1 VRELARRLEQGVTVD
16 GLSAEA
22 SAAWRAADAADPGPT
37 LERLRRLR
45 DAYPDDARAHY
56 EWASALDFAGREAEA
71 APVYEYALE
80 LGLPP
85 MYRARALLQL
95 GSTLRN
101 MGQHDEAVD
110 LLARAREEFPDD
122 IALVGF
128 HALALTS
135 AGRAETAVRHLL
147 ETLADRLDTLELREY
162 RAALR
167 RYAREL

>member
-1 VRELARRLEQGVTVD
+1 MVGDALA
-16 GLSAEA
+16 AEA
-22 SAAWRAADAADPGPT
+22 AAAWRAADAADPGPT

-71 APVYEYALE
+71 AAVYEYALE
-80 LGLPP
+80 LGLPA

-101 MGQHDEAVD
+101 IGRHDEAVE
-110 LLARAREEFPDD
+110 LLASARTEFPEDV
-122 IALVGF
+122 ALTGF

-135 AGRAETAVRHLL
+135 AGRAEAAVRHLL
-147 ETLADRLDTLELREY
+147 EELADRVDTLEMREY

>member
-1 VRELARRLEQGVTVD
+1 MAGDALA
-16 GLSAEA
+16 AEA
-22 SAAWRAADAADPGPT
+22 SAAWRVAELADPGPT

-45 DAYPDDARAHY
+45 DAYPDDPRAQY

-71 APVYEYALE
+71 ASVYEHALA

-85 MYRARALLQL
+85 GYRARALLQL
-95 GSTLRN
+95 GSSLRN
-101 MGQHDEAVD
+101 LGRHEEAVE
-110 LLARAREEFPDD
+110 LLARARAEFPDD
-122 IALVGF
+122 VALTGF

-135 AGRAETAVRHLL
+135 AGRADAAVRELL
-147 ETLADRLDTLELREY
+147 ETLVDRVDTIELREY